1 MIRTYESLEGDSP
14 LVLQGTVPFNNQIL
28 ISLSMSPYFFYFFAA
43 VLIFASLSVVLA
55 KNPLYNVLSLV
66 VAIFSLSCLFVILE
80 AFFVGMVLLLVYA
93 GAVLIFF
100 LFVVMCLNLN
110 TVTLTSSQQSRFHW
124 LGTFVGLMFVSSFYF
139 AAKSFIKAQTMEATS
154 IRGTIET
161 IGKILFTDYLLPF
174 ELTSLLLLIAI
185 FGIVSLAQGALSTGK
200 NTENP

>member
-1 MIRTYESLEGDSP
+1 
-14 LVLQGTVPFNNQIL
+14 
-28 ISLSMSPYFFYFFAA
+28 MSPYFFYLFAA
-43 VLIFASLSVVLA
+43 ILIFASLVVISA

-80 AFFVGMVLLLVYA
+80 AFFVGMILLLVYA
-93 GAVLIFF
+93 GAVLVFF

-110 TVTLTSSQQSRFHW
+110 SVTLTSSQQGRFRI
-124 LGTFVGLMFVSSFYF
+124 LGSVVGLMFVFSFYL
-139 AAKSFIKAQTMEATS
+139 AAKSFIKAQTMEPSS
-154 IRGTIET
+154 IRGTIEI

-200 NTENP
+200 DTQNT